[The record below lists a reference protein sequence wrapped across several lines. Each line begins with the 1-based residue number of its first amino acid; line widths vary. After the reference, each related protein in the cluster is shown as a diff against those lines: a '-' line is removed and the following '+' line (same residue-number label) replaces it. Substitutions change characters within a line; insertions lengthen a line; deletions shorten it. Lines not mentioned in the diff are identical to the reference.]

1 MPKNKFGFWL
11 VFVLVAGL
19 CVNLLASDKDV
30 SLQYKLKCLKD
41 NPLFQKEARI
51 PFPAS
56 GGIFEPPDLWNSQKT
71 EKLTKAVN
79 GTGAISGLVYQASR
93 GVSIEGVEI
102 TAEQLLVC
110 PAHSSSDYSD
120 EHGYYLIDGLPPGKY
135 VVSTDNEYL
144 LDSTFV
150 DVYWDDKLDEE
161 DADTVPVASNDTTE
175 GIDFNLRV
183 GGKITGTVTVPE
195 APLWGITITAT
206 DTVSK
211 RDYSGEASDFVG
223 GSADYVIKRLPTG
236 IYKLNTSGFFSN
248 YVDEYYDDKSSWASA
263 NPVSVTEGITT
274 SPINFTLD
282 SGAVIQGNVSIP
294 GKGPLAGIPMLGFYA
309 SDPFEW
315 SSYGVTEAD
324 GNYSLIGLRTGYW
337 KILVYGDTSYA
348 FEWYNDK
355 DTWAGADSVY
365 VTAPGTISGKNF
377 ILEPG
382 GSISGHVYDLGGSPL
397 SDCYVMAYQA
407 LTRQWGVSMGKGDNT
422 SADGSYKIGGLCTG
436 DYYVMAS
443 TECCTLWYDDQ
454 TNPQDAD
461 PVPVTMPSDHSGIDF
476 NFPFTAVESED
487 EIARHPAEF
496 ELYQNYPNPFNPETR
511 IKYTLKKAGH
521 VTLHIYNVLG
531 EKVKTLLDQDQSTG
545 FYQINWDGKN
555 DKGKSVSSGLY
566 LYKLEVNGF
575 SQAKRMLL
583 LK

>member
-11 VFVLVAGL
+11 IFVLVVGL
-19 CVNLLASDKDV
+19 CANLLASDEDV
-30 SLQYKLKCLKD
+30 PLRHKLKWLK
-41 NPLFQKEARI
+41 NSSLLQKETKK
-51 PFPAS
+51 PLT
-56 GGIFEPPDLWNSQKT
+56 PDFRTSQKT
-71 EKLTKAVN
+71 QKFTKAMN
-79 GTGAISGLVYQASR
+79 ETGAISGLVYQASR
-93 GVSIEGVEI
+93 GAAIEGVKI
-102 TAEQLLVC
+102 TAEQLIVC

-120 EHGYYLIDGLPPGKY
+120 EHGYYLIEGLPPGKY
-135 VVSTDNEYL
+135 VVSTDNGYFS
-144 LDSTFV
+144 LDSIFV
-150 DVYWDDKLDEE
+150 DIYWDDKLYWE
-161 DADTVPVASNDTTE
+161 DADTVIVTSNDTTE
-175 GIDFNLRV
+175 DKNFSLRV

-206 DTVSK
+206 DTASK
-211 RDYSGEASDFVG
+211 RSYSGEASDFVA

-263 NPVSVTEGITT
+263 DPVSVTEGITT
-274 SPINFTLD
+274 SPIDFILD

-294 GKGPLAGIPMLGFYA
+294 GKGSLAGIPVYGFYA

-315 SSYGVTEAD
+315 SSYGGTDAD
-324 GNYSLIGLRTGYW
+324 GNYSLIGLRSGYW
-337 KILVYGDTSYA
+337 KFYADGDTTYA
-348 FEWYNDK
+348 FEWYDNR
-355 DTWAGADSVY
+355 DTWTSADSVY
-365 VTAPGTISGKNF
+365 VTAPETISGKNF
-377 ILEPG
+377 VLEDG
-382 GSISGHVYDLGGSPL
+382 GSISGHVYQDGSPL

-407 LTRQWGVSMGKGDNT
+407 FTPQWGVSMGKADNT

-436 DYYVMAS
+436 DYYVVAS
-443 TECCTLWYDDQ
+443 TECYTLWYDDQ

-476 NFPFTAVESED
+476 DFPFTAVESED
-487 EIARHPAEF
+487 EIAQGPTEF
-496 ELYQNYPNPFNPETR
+496 ELHQNYPNPFNPETR
-511 IKYTLKKAGH
+511 IEYTLKKAGH
-521 VTLHIYNVLG
+521 VTVHIYNVLG
-531 EKVKTLLDQDQSTG
+531 GKVKTLLDQEQSAG